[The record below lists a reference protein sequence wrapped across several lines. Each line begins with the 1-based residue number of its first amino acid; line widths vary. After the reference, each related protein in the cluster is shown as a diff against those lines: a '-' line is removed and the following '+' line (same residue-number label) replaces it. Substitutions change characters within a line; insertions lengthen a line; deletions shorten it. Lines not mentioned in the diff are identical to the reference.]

1 MPDDPDAPTRA
12 RLLWDEH
19 DRAAALALLKEHLR
33 EDPRDG
39 DARLALAELY
49 RELIAPDQAG
59 RWGIAVPG
67 WTTEVER
74 DRLARMIAHS
84 GIKDDEIPALLALPP
99 ESALPEEVAA
109 LLPEIERYR
118 AHFADP
124 ARTTRW
130 ERKAARTR
138 AGLPHPHA
146 HGVPRGGRAYEVVG
160 ASTDYSWWIIGIV
173 FALGLVIV
181 WVNAL
186 FGQPVTALARWAG
199 TATLAT
205 MAAACLARASV
216 LRTDERARRR
226 RYPDTAPLD
235 VDVIPWIR
243 GGILLGLVV
252 AALVSEGVR
261 SGDPL
266 PF

>member
-1 MPDDPDAPTRA
+1 VPDDPHALTRA
-12 RLLWDEH
+12 RLLWDEG
-19 DRAAALALLKEHLR
+19 DRAEALALLKER
-33 EDPRDG
+33 VRADPTDG
-39 DARLALAELY
+39 AARLALAELY

-59 RWGIAVPG
+59 RWGIASPG

-84 GIKDDEIPALLALPP
+84 GIADHEIPAFLALPP
-99 ESALPEEVAA
+99 AAALPEEIAA

-118 AHFADP
+118 VHFADP

-130 ERKAARTR
+130 ERKAARQAAER
-138 AGLPHPHA
+138 AE
-146 HGVPRGGRAYEVVG
+146 RGAMQSTVLDVVG
-160 ASTDYSWWIIGIV
+160 AATDHSWWIIGIV
-173 FALGLVIV
+173 FALGVVIV

-205 MAAACLARASV
+205 MAAACLARAPV
-216 LRTDERARRR
+216 LRSDERARRR
-226 RYPDTAPLD
+226 RYPDTAPVD
-235 VDVIPWIR
+235 VDVTPWIS

-261 SGDPL
+261 SGDPF
-266 PF
+266 PS